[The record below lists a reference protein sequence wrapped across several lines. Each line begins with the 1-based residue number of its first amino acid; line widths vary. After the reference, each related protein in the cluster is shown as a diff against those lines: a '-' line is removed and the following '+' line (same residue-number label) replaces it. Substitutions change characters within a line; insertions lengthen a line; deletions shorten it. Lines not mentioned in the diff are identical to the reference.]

1 MGIYKFSAS
10 VTHEIQSTIAQSF
23 WGQKRDRTE
32 RYIGTQCV
40 NQSVLAGG
48 MGFKDILV
56 FTDALFGWQAWRLF
70 HGYDILVGKVMNYP
84 ITSLLE
90 ASLGTS
96 TSYSWNGVQNMKSL
110 VKEERFGEM
119 LMV

>member
-10 VTHEIQSTIAQSF
+10 VTHEIQSTMAQLF
-23 WGQKRDRTE
+23 WGKKRDLTE

-56 FTDALFGWQAWRLF
+56 LNDALRDWQAWRLF
-70 HGYDILVGKVMNYP
+70 HGYDTLLGKVMNYP

-90 ASLGTS
+90 ASLGSS
-96 TSYSWNGVQNMKSL
+96 TSYSWDGVRNMKAL
-110 VKEERFGEM
+110 VKEERFRG
-119 LMV
+119 MVMV